1 MPIKHHLIA
10 AVGRASE
17 GQTVA
22 WIGPSQVL
30 VRADFVSI
38 ADVIADGATVRRT
51 NGAESIS
58 FPNGGRIWFKSA
70 RGGAARGFA
79 CDRLYVPSR
88 ISDDDLMNLA
98 PSVMTSKD
106 GAVIYY

>member
-22 WIGPSQVL
+22 WFGPSQAL
-30 VRADFVSI
+30 VREDFISI

-51 NGAESIS
+51 NGRESIE
-58 FPNGGRIWFKSA
+58 FPSGGRIWFKSF
-70 RGGAARGFA
+70 RAARGFV
-79 CDRLYVPSR
+79 CDRLYVPER
-88 ISDDDLMNLA
+88 IRGDDLMNLA
-98 PSVMTSKD
+98 PSVCTSKD

>member
-1 MPIKHHLIA
+1 MSIKHELIA

-30 VRADFVSI
+30 AREDFISI
-38 ADVIADGATVRRT
+38 ADVLADGATVRRT
-51 NGAESIS
+51 SGLESIW
-58 FPNGGRIWFKSA
+58 FPNGGRIWFMSA
-70 RGGAARGFA
+70 RSSGSRGFA
-79 CDRLYVPSR
+79 LDRLYVHAR
-88 ISDDDLMNLA
+88 IGQDDLLNLV
-98 PSVMTSKD
+98 PCVMTSKD

>member
-17 GQTVA
+17 GHTVA

-30 VRADFVSI
+30 LREDFISV

-58 FPNGGRIWFKSA
+58 FPNGGRIWFKSFRA
-70 RGGAARGFA
+70 GRGFL
-79 CDRLYVPSR
+79 CDRLYVPEG
-88 ISDDDLMNLA
+88 ISGEHLMNLA
-98 PSVMTSKD
+98 PSVNTSKD

>member
-1 MPIKHHLIA
+1 MPIKHQLIA

-30 VRADFVSI
+30 VRKDFISI
-38 ADVIADGATVRRT
+38 ADVIEDGATVRRT
-51 NGAESIS
+51 NGQESIW
-58 FPNGGRIWFKSA
+58 FPNGGRIWFKSV
-70 RGGAARGFA
+70 RSSGSRGFA
-79 CDRLYVPSR
+79 CDRIYVPER
-88 ISDDDLMNLA
+88 ISGDDLMNLT
-98 PSVMTSKD
+98 PCVMTSKD

>member
-30 VRADFVSI
+30 VREDFSSV
-38 ADVIADGATVRRT
+38 ADVIADGAKVRRT
-51 NGAESIS
+51 NGAESIE
-58 FPNGGRIWFKSA
+58 FPNGGRIWFKSFRA
-70 RGGAARGFA
+70 GRGFV
-79 CDRLYVPSR
+79 CDRLYVPER
-88 ISDDDLMNLA
+88 ISGDHLMNLA
-98 PSVMTSKD
+98 PSVCTSTD
-106 GAVIYY
+106 GAIVYY